1 MKRNRRSYE
10 NRTSIEDGGDPS
22 VAVGGAAPVAP
33 VAPAAGSEGGA
44 APGAVAGEAAPVSL
58 GEKAAGGA
66 PAAAAPAA
74 PVVPA
79 HWAPEK
85 LQVKAADGTIDEAA
99 TAAKVAESYRALET
113 RMGTGDVRPATAA
126 EYAPT
131 LPEGA
136 GVTLEEL
143 AADPMYNEFLDKA
156 HAKGFTN
163 DQVSMALEEYL
174 QRATGLAGQVQ
185 ELNAAEAHAELGK
198 LWGDEPTVLAK
209 LQTGYKA
216 LRAFATPVGEG
227 QVAKDL
233 PGSQERIQ
241 AKYANDPDFWAV
253 MANMGKELGEDRAP
267 GAVGAASDVDVNALM
282 QSKAYWN
289 ENDPEH
295 AATKAKVNAHFATKF
310 PGARK

>member
-1 MKRNRRSYE
+1 MNRTRRSYE
-10 NRTSIEDGGDPS
+10 NRISIEDGSAPGSAGAGGAPDPGTAAAPAA
-22 VAVGGAAPVAP
+22 VAPVAPGAAGTVEPQKPTLIEAGAAGAAPVAP
-33 VAPAAGSEGGA
+33 VVPEI
-44 APGAVAGEAAPVSL
+44 
-58 GEKAAGGA
+58 
-66 PAAAAPAA
+66 
-74 PVVPA
+74 PA

-85 LQVKAADGTIDEAA
+85 MQVKLADGTIDEAA
-99 TAAKVAESYRALET
+99 TAKKIAEGYKALES

-136 GVTLEEL
+136 GVTIEEL
-143 AADPMYNEFLDKA
+143 NADPMYQEFLGKA

-163 DQVSMALEEYL
+163 DQVSMALEEYV

-198 LWGDEPTVLAK
+198 LWGDEPAVLAN

-253 MANMGKELGEDRAP
+253 MANMGKELGEDRGPSAP
-267 GAVGAASDVDVNALM
+267 GAPSDIDVDGLM
-282 QSKAYWN
+282 KSPAYWN
-289 ENDPEH
+289 ESH
-295 AATKAKVNAHFATKF
+295 ADHATTKAKVAAYYAAKY